1 MVGRRRVLIG
11 IIVLLA
17 VVGGGVGADL
27 LLYQGKIHR
36 GVTVWGIDLAGHSE
50 SAARAALKAAAA
62 ERLSRPIS
70 VILTNDE
77 AVVTLVPSEAG
88 VTARVDEAVVRAA
101 TWGRQGNVLTRLW
114 QRLRLW
120 FGTIDAQMDVQ
131 VDGAPFERAAD
142 EIAVRVER
150 LPKDASLLVADGEP
164 RVLSGEEGITLD
176 RGALRTALG
185 EAAKEG
191 ANRIS
196 APVAVIPPG
205 IPTADAVA
213 ALDTATIF
221 FSAPVK
227 LTYRDMAVE
236 LAPEDIKRIARF
248 SPEGYAVGRPVT
260 VDTEQGLLHLRAL
273 LAQVEQ
279 PPLDAEVIPAE
290 DGRSYSV
297 IPSRDGVQV
306 QWDALMR
313 AVDQAALQTGPRRVP
328 VPVVVWPPKLTTIDA
343 ELLQSRR
350 VVASY
355 TTYFSPANEARVGNI
370 RQVAAALDGRVVR
383 PGEVFSFNE
392 AVGPRTRAAGYDE
405 APVIS
410 NGVLI
415 PGVGGGIC
423 QVSTTLFN
431 AILLAGLPIVERW
444 PHSLFIERYPVGRD
458 ATVSYGSEDFR
469 FRNDTDSV
477 LLINIE
483 ATESSVEA
491 RVSAAGLDRR
501 VELSTGPITDIVAP
515 TSSEQYP
522 RVLLDPALPAGR
534 REPPEP
540 GIDGRRVSVE
550 RKVYG
555 PDGLLLFSDQFVS
568 VYQPK
573 DWIVRVGG

>member
-1 MVGRRRVLIG
+1 MLGSRRRVLIG
-11 IIVLLA
+11 IIVCLA
-17 VVGGGVGADL
+17 VVAGGVGVDL

-36 GVTVWGIDLAGHSE
+36 GVTVWGMNLGGQSE
-50 SAARAALKAAAA
+50 SAARAALSAAA
-62 ERLSRPIS
+62 EERLARPVS
-70 VILTNDE
+70 VLAADE
-77 AVVTLVPSEAG
+77 TVVTLVPSEAG
-88 VTARVDEAVVRAA
+88 VTARVDEAVLRAA
-101 TWGRQGNVLTRLW
+101 TCGRQGNVFARLW
-114 QRLRLW
+114 ERLRLW
-120 FGTIDAQMDVQ
+120 LDTVEVEVEID

-150 LPKDASLLVADGEP
+150 MPRDASLLVVDGEP
-164 RVLSGEEGITLD
+164 KVVAGEEGITLD
-176 RGALRTALG
+176 REALRAALK
-185 EAAKEG
+185 EALKVG
-191 ANRIS
+191 ADRIS
-196 APVAVIPPG
+196 APVTVTPPS
-205 IPTADAVA
+205 IPTAGAVA
-213 ALDTATIF
+213 ALDKATIF

-227 LTYRDMAVE
+227 LTYRDMTVQ
-236 LAPEDIKRIARF
+236 LAPEDLKRMARF
-248 SPEGYAVGRPVT
+248 SPEGYAVGRPLT
-260 VDTEQGLLHLRAL
+260 VDSEQGMAILSEL
-273 LAQVEQ
+273 LAPVERS
-279 PPLDAEVIPAE
+279 PLDAQVIPAE

-297 IPSRDGVQV
+297 VPSRDGVQV

-313 AVDQAALQTGPRRVP
+313 ALDQAALQEGPRHVP
-328 VPVVVWPPKLTTIDA
+328 VPVVAWPPKLTTIDA

-355 TTYFSPANEARVGNI
+355 TTYFSPANEVRVGNI
-370 RQVAAALDGRVVR
+370 RQVAAALDGRVIR

-392 AVGPRTRAAGYDE
+392 TVGPRTRAAGYDE

-410 NGVLI
+410 NGVLV

-431 AILLAGLPIVERW
+431 AVLLAGLPIVERW

-477 LLINIE
+477 LLINIA

-491 RVSAAGLDRR
+491 RLSAPGLDRR
-501 VELSTGPITDIVAP
+501 VELSTGPIMDIVAP
-515 TSSEQYP
+515 SSSKQYP
-522 RVLLDPALPAGR
+522 RVLLDPALPRGR

-540 GIDGRRVSVE
+540 GIDGRTVSVKRE
-550 RKVYG
+550 VYG
-555 PDGLLLFSDQFVS
+555 SDGQLLFSDEFIS